1 MNRAQL
7 NALLAAGLI
16 TLDQHS
22 AALSSIDQRDQVT
35 AKPSLQLE
43 LAADNVEASAE
54 SRTITGIVSVYE
66 HYITSHG
73 MILHTGSLQPREPL
87 NRVKLLRDHNHSD
100 PLGFATAFNPDTLE
114 ASFTVPEGE
123 NGDRALTEAAN
134 GLRDGMSVG
143 FTITE
148 YELDDDWTL
157 HVNAA
162 EFYETSLCAIPAIP
176 DAGVTNVAAALATH
190 RKETRTMKTKAELAA
205 ALTAGTITQE
215 EHDTQLGALVA
226 AEQLTAKPDVKP
238 EVAAEVKAGPELQK
252 EQAPAIATADRA
264 LSLAQVT
271 ERLAKAANTGNWSDF
286 QLAIADVVPADDAG
300 TAFLRTDWEGE
311 MWREDKNT
319 RPWVDAFGIPSELKN
334 MKGEG
339 WEWGESDESGD
350 GGEPLVD
357 EYAGN
362 KTEIPSNEIGTEPK
376 TFTAFRIAGGWDVDR
391 AFVDFANEAFWAS
404 FFPAAMRSY
413 KKKSN
418 RSVRTR
424 VLAKAAAPVDTVT
437 TGGVLAVLKQVYRD
451 VRPYGSVNRM
461 FLGDDLYD
469 EFCDLKT
476 DELPIWLK
484 YALVGVDLAEGTAEV
499 GTLHIL
505 NDSELSTTQVVAI
518 DGRAAK
524 VRERSPFRIEAQNIP
539 KGGVDVGIFSYLRF
553 DDHENRA
560 MVKRTYTEES

>member
-7 NALLAAGLI
+7 NALLAAHLI
-16 TLDQHS
+16 TPDQHHN
-22 AALSSIDQRDQVT
+22 ALATIDQRDRVT
-35 AKPSLQLE
+35 VKPALQLE
-43 LAADNVEASAE
+43 LAADNVQTSEE

-66 HYITSHG
+66 TYITSHG
-73 MILHTGSLQPREPL
+73 MILHTGCLQPRMPL

-114 ASFTVPEGE
+114 ASFVVPEGE
-123 NGDRALTEAAN
+123 NGDRALSEASN

-143 FTITE
+143 FTVTD
-148 YELDDDWTL
+148 YDLDDDWTL

-190 RKETRTMKTKAELAA
+190 RKDNRTMKTKAELAA

-215 EHDTQLGALVA
+215 EHDTQLAAIVA
-226 AEQLTAKPDVKP
+226 AEALAVKP
-238 EVAAEVKAGPELQK
+238 PVPAEVVAGPELQVS
-252 EQAPAIATADRA
+252 QPAALVVTDRS

-286 QLAIADVVPADDAG
+286 QLAIADVIPADDAG
-300 TAFLRTDWEGE
+300 TAFLREDWEGE
-311 MWREDKNT
+311 MWRDDKSS
-319 RPWVDAFGIPSELKN
+319 RPWVDAFGAPSDLKN
-334 MKGEG
+334 MTGKG
-339 WEWGESDESGD
+339 WEWGTADESGD

-362 KTEIPSNEIGTEPK
+362 KTEVPSNEIGTESK
-376 TFTAFRIAGGWDVDR
+376 TFTAFRIAAGWDVDR
-391 AFVDFANEAFWAS
+391 VFVDFANEAFWSA
-404 FFPAAMRSY
+404 FFPAAMRNY
-413 KKKSN
+413 KVKSN
-418 RSVRTR
+418 ASIRTR
-424 VLAKAAAPVDTVT
+424 VLAKATAPTDTVT
-437 TGGVLAVLKQVYRD
+437 TGGALAVLKQLYRD
-451 VRPYGSVNRM
+451 VRPYGKANRVM
-461 FLGDDLYD
+461 LGDDLYD

-476 DELPIWLK
+476 DQLPIWLK
-484 YALVGVDLAEGTAEV
+484 LAAVGVDLAEGTADI

-505 NDSELSTTQVVAI
+505 NDSSLAATQAVAI
-518 DGRAAK
+518 DSRAAI
-524 VRERSPFRIEAQNIP
+524 VRERSPFRLEAQNIP

-560 MVKRTYTEES
+560 IVKRTYVEES